1 MTTPAHVSPATAQP
15 GSDYA
20 RLARQISDAGL
31 LRRRPL
37 SYAVRF
43 SLVGGALCAA
53 WVMFFRLGDS
63 WPQLVTAAVL
73 AVLSGQIALLGH
85 DLAHRQVFRGRRRSE
100 SVGLLVADLGIGL
113 SYGWWTDKH
122 TRHHAHP
129 NNEDLD
135 PDIQPDVLVWSQGQ
149 ARSSTGLTRSVG
161 RVQAY
166 LFFPLLTLEGFN
178 LHASAVKAVVRPGL
192 GRRRAETILLAAHF
206 TAYLAALFLVL
217 SPGRALVFLLVHKCL
232 WGVYMGMIFAPNH
245 KGMPTCTGDEMPD
258 FLRRQVLTSRN
269 VRGNWLVDIA
279 LGGLNYQIEHHL
291 FPAMP
296 TPHLRYARP
305 LVRAYCAQLGVD
317 YHETGLLRSYREAL
331 RELHR
336 VGAPLRTP
344 RSPA

>member
-1 MTTPAHVSPATAQP
+1 MTTHARLSPGTSQP

-20 RLARQISDAGL
+20 RLARQIADAGL
-31 LRRRPL
+31 LCRRPL
-37 SYAVRF
+37 HYAVRF
-43 SLVGGALCAA
+43 SLVGGALWAA
-53 WVMFFRLGDS
+53 WAVFFRLGDT
-63 WPQLVTAAVL
+63 WLQLATATVL
-73 AVLSGQIALLGH
+73 AVLSGQVALLGH

-100 SVGLLVADLGIGL
+100 SVGLFVADLGIGL

-135 PDIQPDVLVWSQGQ
+135 PDIQPNVLVWSGSQ
-149 ARSSTGLTRSVG
+149 ARSSSGLTRFVG
-161 RVQAY
+161 RFQAY

-178 LHASAVKAVVRPGL
+178 LHASAVKAVARPGI
-192 GRRRAETILLAAHF
+192 GRRGAEAILLAGHF
-206 TAYLAALFLVL
+206 TGYAAALSLVL
-217 SPGRALVFLLVHKCL
+217 SPERALVFLLVHKCL

-269 VRGNWLVDIA
+269 VRGNWLVDIV
-279 LGGLNYQIEHHL
+279 LGGLNHQIEHHL
-291 FPAMP
+291 FPGMP
-296 TPHLRYARP
+296 TPQLRHARP

-317 YHETGLLRSYREAL
+317 YHETGLLRSYAEAL

-336 VGAPLRTP
+336 VGAPLRTG
-344 RSPA
+344 STA